1 MNYIEKYL
9 SFCKKFH
16 RFRLPKLKFKVL
28 SDRFNDLYKK
38 LYGIDENDINKAS
51 FTIFL
56 ASITIIIIILINLTG
71 YNILILSLISILIS
85 LIIAHRFNLILYNK
99 INKKESLIN
108 AMLYLIKIDFSL
120 IHKLLKKNSDYA
132 LNFITLIK
140 DYNLPL
146 SYDFK
151 VILKNVH
158 EGLAPEDELIK
169 LITPS
174 KDFDDFLKYL
184 LINNFKID
192 STFMDNN
199 ENDLEKKFKIFLR
212 ELQSR
217 ISIIFFIGLFFPLGL
232 CFLILFQLINM
243 IILLLF
249 VPLFLFLLNILF
261 RKLVKKNS
269 YLIGV
274 LNNYSK
280 LETRKF
286 NEFVIFLR
294 SFANNLKSN
303 ASPEKCYIKSYRQ
316 NKNQLILLNQPIKSI
331 ISGLIN
337 FNYSF
342 NEMVD
347 VLKLKMKNFR
357 YSVIMDVIQKCV
369 NENSYYSSEKIL
381 DLLNIISKH
390 QKMGE
395 KLEIIIKGEKFK
407 IYFFIFL
414 LPILI
419 GAISGMIPFFILIQ
433 ENIDFDNNMFLND
446 MSNLIKTDYLIV
458 ILIVLI
464 SSVLI
469 TSNYFLNVINHQN
482 KPLILFIVTLIFILT
497 FLSSFM
503 NVMTFI

>member
-1 MNYIEKYL
+1 MKSIEKYL

-16 RFRLPKLKFKVL
+16 RFSLPKLKFKVL
-28 SDRFNDLYKK
+28 SNRFNDLYKK
-38 LYGIDENDINKAS
+38 NYGIDENDINKAS

-56 ASITIIIIILINLTG
+56 ASFINIFIILINLTG
-71 YNILILSLISILIS
+71 YNILILLLISILIS
-85 LIIAHRFNLILYNK
+85 LIFAHRFNLILYNRISK
-99 INKKESLIN
+99 RESLIN

-140 DYNLPL
+140 DYKFPL

-151 VILKNVH
+151 VILKNIH
-158 EGLAPEDELIK
+158 EGVAPEDELIN

-174 KDFDDFLKYL
+174 KDFDDFLKNL
-184 LINNFKID
+184 LINNFNID
-192 STFMDNN
+192 STFLDNN
-199 ENDLEKKFKIFLR
+199 ENDLDKKFKIFLR

-217 ISIIFFIGLFFPLGL
+217 ISIIFFVGLFFPLGL

-243 IILLLF
+243 IFLSLF

-274 LNNYSK
+274 FNNYSK

-303 ASPEKCYIKSYRQ
+303 TSPEKCYIESYRQ
-316 NKNQLILLNQPIKSI
+316 NKNQLILLNQPIKTL
-331 ISGLIN
+331 ISSLIT
-337 FNYSF
+337 FSCSF
-342 NEMVD
+342 NEMID
-347 VLKLKMKNFR
+347 FLKLKMKNFR
-357 YSVIMDVIQKCV
+357 YSIIMDVIQKCV
-369 NENSYYSSEKIL
+369 NENAYYSSEKII

-433 ENIDFDNNMFLND
+433 ENIDFDNNTFLND
-446 MSNLIKTDYLIV
+446 VSNLIKTDYLII

-482 KPLILFIVTLIFILT
+482 KPLILFIITLIFILT

>member
-1 MNYIEKYL
+1 MKYIEKYI

-16 RFRLPKLKFKVL
+16 RFNLPKLKFKVL

-38 LYGIDENDINKAS
+38 NYGIDENDINKAS
-51 FTIFL
+51 FTVSLVSF
-56 ASITIIIIILINLTG
+56 IIIILILINLTG

-85 LIIAHRFNLILYNK
+85 LIFAHRFNLILYNRISK
-99 INKKESLIN
+99 EESLIN
-108 AMLYLIKIDFSL
+108 AILYLIKIDFSL
-120 IHKLLKKNSDYA
+120 IHKILRKNSDYA

-140 DYNLPL
+140 DYKLPL

-158 EGLAPEDELIK
+158 EGLTPEDELTK

-184 LINNFKID
+184 LINNFNID
-192 STFMDNN
+192 SAFLDNN

-243 IILLLF
+243 IFVLLC

-269 YLIGV
+269 YLIGIF
-274 LNNYSK
+274 NNYSK

-303 ASPEKCYIKSYRQ
+303 ASPEKCYIESYRQ
-316 NKNQLILLNQPIKSI
+316 NKNQLVLLNQPLKSM
-331 ISGLIN
+331 ISELIN
-337 FNYSF
+337 FNCSL
-342 NEMVD
+342 NEVVD
-347 VLKLKMKNFR
+347 FLKLKMKNFR
-357 YSVIMDVIQKCV
+357 YDVIMDVIQKYI
-369 NENSYYSSEKIL
+369 NENSYYSSEKIF
-381 DLLNIISKH
+381 DLLKIISKH

-395 KLEIIIKGEKFK
+395 KLEVIIKGEKFK

-419 GAISGMIPFFILIQ
+419 GAISGMIPFFIFIQ
-433 ENIDFDNNMFLND
+433 ENIDFDNNTFLND
-446 MSNLIKTDYLIV
+446 MSTLIKTDYLII

-464 SSVLI
+464 LSVII

-482 KPLILFIVTLIFILT
+482 KPLILFIIILIFILT